1 MVVENR
7 SGFKAP
13 EFPQVRSVPGVPQS
27 PRNSSYSLEN
37 IGVRHIGR
45 TSLKPGCMSFF
56 FQGVMKGDLLFIAH
70 IMIITSGIRS
80 Y

>member
-56 FQGVMKGDLLFIAH
+56 FQGGYERRLIVHCTYNDNNFWNQ
-70 IMIITSGIRS
+70 
-80 Y
+80 